1 MIEPTRPKLNR
12 FKYAAMLAGAMA
24 VAAFPHAGLTA
35 VASAQ
40 KVLDVETYD
49 NCVQNIKD
57 SLASGTIHLWD
68 VHNAYVTCCEYAGG
82 TWNDST
88 GECAAPPADSHGS
101 RQFPGNVHIPSDIAT
116 APTVT
121 KDPPRPIR
129 VPSDI
134 ATVSTVSQGNELA
147 S

>member
-1 MIEPTRPKLNR
+1 
-12 FKYAAMLAGAMA
+12 
-24 VAAFPHAGLTA
+24 
-35 VASAQ
+35 
-40 KVLDVETYD
+40 LDIETYD
-49 NCVQNIKD
+49 DCVQNIKD
-57 SLASGTIHLWD
+57 SLAKGTIHIWD

-88 GECAAPPADSHGS
+88 GECAAPPADTHGS
-101 RQFPGNVHIPSDIAT
+101 RQLPANVHVPSDIAT

-121 KDPPRPIR
+121 YDPPRPMR

-134 ATVSTVSQGNELA
+134 ATASTVSQGNELV

>member
-1 MIEPTRPKLNR
+1 VIEPTRPKLNR
-12 FKYAAMLAGAMA
+12 FKYAAMLAGAI
-24 VAAFPHAGLTA
+24 AAFPHDGLTA

-40 KVLDVETYD
+40 KVLDIETYD
-49 NCVQNIKD
+49 DCVQNIKD
-57 SLASGTIHLWD
+57 SLAKGTIHIWD

-88 GECAAPPADSHGS
+88 GECAAPPADTHGS
-101 RQFPGNVHIPSDIAT
+101 RQLPANVHVPSDIAT

-121 KDPPRPIR
+121 YDPPRPMR

-134 ATVSTVSQGNELA
+134 ATASTVSQGNELV